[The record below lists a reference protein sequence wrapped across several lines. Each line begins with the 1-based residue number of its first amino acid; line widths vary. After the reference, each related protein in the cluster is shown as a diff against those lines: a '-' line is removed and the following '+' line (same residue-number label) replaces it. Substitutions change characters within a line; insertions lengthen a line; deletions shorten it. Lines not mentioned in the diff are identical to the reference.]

1 MQKEN
6 AIELVKRNPEVL
18 KDLEYEL
25 KNDAEVVMTAIRTAS
40 EKIAEAEQLSY
51 EGNEPERNFLF
62 ILKSR
67 YSGLFQYASEELKD
81 NKEFALEAISYL
93 PYSYNHV
100 SENLRRDKNF
110 LTRASEVVQTSISL
124 KARKQR

>member
-6 AIELVKRNPEVL
+6 AIELLKRNPDAL

-40 EKIAEAEQLSY
+40 EKIAEAEKLSY

-67 YSGLFQYASEELKD
+67 FSGLFQYASEELKA

-100 SENLRRDKNF
+100 SENLKKDKDF
-110 LTRASEVVQTSISL
+110 LTRASEAIEASMQMRY
-124 KARKQR
+124 ARQR